1 MKARRAVDGEA
12 GHRDGTMSVEKSDKP
27 KEETG
32 IVLTKAQ
39 QRSRRARNLAIGVAV
54 ALFIA
59 LIYFVTIV
67 KLGHMAAR
75 PPV

>member
-1 MKARRAVDGEA
+1 MNE
-12 GHRDGTMSVEKSDKP
+12 EKPEKP

-32 IVLTKAQ
+32 IVLTEQQ
-39 QRSRRARNLAIGVAV
+39 QRSRRARNVAIGVAV

-67 KLGHMAAR
+67 KLGHMSAR